1 MEILK
6 GMKNDEPVIPQLR
19 HDLESFGWVLGYA
32 FSRYHAA
39 KNRLPGVLSEE
50 DWNHEVFLQFCRN
63 FGQSNIHDIFM
74 YRSGSINPL
83 TTRYPA
89 NLLSYPLAR
98 LFVHLDAA
106 INESNYHIRY
116 PVFDA
121 RPAISYETFFGL
133 LDTAISSLQA

>member
-1 MEILK
+1 MEIVK
-6 GMKNDEPVIPQLR
+6 GMEKHEPVTHQLR

-50 DWNHEVFLQFCRN
+50 DWNQGIFLQFCRN
-63 FGQSNIHDIFM
+63 FGQSNLEDIFM

-89 NLLSYPLAR
+89 NLLSAPLSR
-98 LFVHLDAA
+98 LFLHLDAA
-106 INESNYHIRY
+106 INESNHHIRY
-116 PVFDA
+116 PRFDA